1 MFSVIFCWCFN
12 FSQHQGKASNFQVEN
27 LSHFIQETAETPL
40 KDDKL
45 AVKEVAKGKEKSEF
59 DDLGSLSDYEFGE

>member
-1 MFSVIFCWCFN
+1 MKYSVQAKHPIFKLKTFPI
-12 FSQHQGKASNFQVEN
+12 S
-27 LSHFIQETAETPL
+27 FIQEPAESPL

-45 AVKEVAKGKEKSEF
+45 AVKEVAKSKEKSEF

>member
-1 MFSVIFCWCFN
+1 MKYSVQAKHPIFKLKTFPI
-12 FSQHQGKASNFQVEN
+12 
-27 LSHFIQETAETPL
+27 FIQEPAESPL

-45 AVKEVAKGKEKSEF
+45 AVKEVAKSKEKSEF